1 MSRVWSGS
9 RWLVAGALV
18 LAILSMTSDDLSRRL
33 IPPVSAASTP
43 DPSILRVCADPNNM
57 PFSNMRGEGFEN
69 VLASRVAAALHR
81 RLEYF
86 WQPMRRGF
94 IRNTLKAGVCD
105 VVMGVPAAFEL
116 ARPTRPYYRSTY
128 VFVSR
133 RDRRLNLRSFDDP
146 RLRRWTVGV
155 QLTGD
160 DYENPPPAQALATR
174 GVIANVRGYT
184 VYGDYSKP
192 DPQRVL
198 VDAVA
203 SGQLDVAV
211 MWGPQ
216 AGFFGSRAAV
226 PLDIVPVS
234 PEVDLP
240 FLPFVYDIAMGVR
253 REDEQLYG
261 LLDAYIEKHE
271 EEIEGLVQEFRF
283 PGTEGTTGTQGTP
296 GKPGTPGTSGT
307 AGTAGT
313 DTITVAVGG
322 DVTGDARQ
330 GVEFGIAEVKRT
342 AALLGRDV
350 VLTTTTNT
358 RAVAGA
364 IVNDAHH
371 ATEAAGIPTI
381 ALGADTIPPTSVCVF
396 VIAIRNQAEVVW
408 HSSLTRFGASELN
421 ERYRRST
428 GRAMTDAAW
437 KGWFAVKAIG
447 EAAMRGGD
455 DNRCAAIAA
464 MEADGHKGEPL
475 SFDPLTHLL
484 KQPLYVLDKDG
495 GVRTLR

>member
-9 RWLVAGALV
+9 RWLLAAALV

-81 RLEYF
+81 RVEYF

-94 IRNTLKAGVCD
+94 IRSTLKAGVCD

-261 LLDAYIEKHE
+261 LLDDYIEKHQQ
-271 EEIEGLVQEFRF
+271 EIEGLVQEFRF
-283 PGTEGTTGTQGTP
+283 PGTGGTTGT
-296 GKPGTPGTSGT
+296 S
-307 AGTAGT
+307 GT

-330 GVEFGIAEVKRT
+330 GVEFGIAEVKQT
-342 AALLGRDV
+342 ASLLGRDV

-358 RAVAGA
+358 SAAAGA

-371 ATEAAGIPTI
+371 ATEAAAGIPTI
-381 ALGADTIPPTSVCVF
+381 ALGADIIPPTSVCVF
-396 VIAIRNQAEVVW
+396 VIAVRNQDAVVW
-408 HSSLTRFGASELN
+408 HSSLRRFGASELN

-428 GRAMTDAAW
+428 GRPMTDAAW

-455 DNRCAAIAA
+455 DDRCAAIAA
-464 MEADGHKGEPL
+464 LEADGHKGEPL